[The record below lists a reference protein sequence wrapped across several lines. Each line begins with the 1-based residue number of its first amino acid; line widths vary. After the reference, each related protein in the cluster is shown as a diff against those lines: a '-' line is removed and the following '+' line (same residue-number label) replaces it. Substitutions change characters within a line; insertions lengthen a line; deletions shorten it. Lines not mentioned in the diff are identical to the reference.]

1 MANEDICRRCK
12 QPFVAKHFIATV
24 NGTVE
29 ARRSIC
35 PHRSQDTGHQPEVEM
50 DCFHYIQNSRVGARL
65 RDGYRLLR
73 LPAGGC

>member
-12 QPFVAKHFIATV
+12 QPFVAKQVIATV
-24 NGTVE
+24 NGAVQT
-29 ARRSIC
+29 RNTIC
-35 PHRSQDTGHQPEVEM
+35 PDCREDRGQQPEVEM
-50 DCFHYIQNSRVGARL
+50 DCFRYIQRSRLGARL